1 MAKKVVDLTS
11 LGEGAVLKEVAQES
25 APPKKVATKPKE
37 IRNMP
42 AEFFKRHADLKATG
56 RTSLLF
62 TAFIIEA
69 VRKALEEHEQQ

>member
-1 MAKKVVDLTS
+1 MVRKVDLTS
-11 LGEGAVLKEVAQES
+11 LGEGAALKEVVNIGT
-25 APPKKVATKPKE
+25 PPKKVATKPKE

-42 AEFFKRHADLKATG
+42 AEFFKRHADLKANG
-56 RTSLLF
+56 KTSLLF